1 MTITGLKYA
10 EAGKKNKAS
19 DYNDNFGVLENYVEN
34 SIDDMKTWTNNTV
47 DMPITTLATS
57 GTINLADMSINR
69 ISTSGNVTFSLP
81 TVTDNTKFH
90 QILVQLS
97 LSSAGHTIT
106 LGTSNYFYRI
116 VPDFATAG
124 KYDIIYEYDGSNW
137 VVGVI
142 KKGTV

>member
-1 MTITGLKYA
+1 MTITGLKLA

-19 DYNDNFGVLENYVEN
+19 DYNDNFSVLENYVEN
-34 SIDDMKTWTNNTV
+34 SIDDMKTWTTDTV

-97 LSSAGHTIT
+97 LSTTSHTIT
-106 LGTSNYFYRI
+106 LGTSNYFYKI
-116 VPDFATAG
+116 VPDFSKSG

-137 VVGVI
+137 VVGAI